1 MQDAQLFLDTATSP
15 GAKWFLR
22 YSSYYQIVMATNSR
36 ESKVPVALSQG
47 RILQRMLRLN
57 SVSVSVIL
65 VIILG
70 TYLISPDVQS
80 YLNQRREIVEME
92 QSIQLAKDA
101 VVDMQ
106 AERDRW
112 QDPVYIR
119 SQARDRLYYVL
130 PGEVSYLVMDS
141 EGLDFSDTS
150 NTLGALLAQQRNADE
165 ISLEVSAAKANW
177 VDSLMETLLRSA
189 METPVEE

>member
-1 MQDAQLFLDTATSP
+1 
-15 GAKWFLR
+15 
-22 YSSYYQIVMATNSR
+22 
-36 ESKVPVALSQG
+36 
-47 RILQRMLRLN
+47 MLRLN

-150 NTLGALLAQQRNADE
+150 NTLGAMLAQQRNADE

>member
-1 MQDAQLFLDTATSP
+1 
-15 GAKWFLR
+15 
-22 YSSYYQIVMATNSR
+22 MAANSR
-36 ESKVPVALSQG
+36 EPKIPVALSQG

-57 SVSVSVIL
+57 GVSVSVIL
-65 VIILG
+65 VIIIG
-70 TYLISPDVQS
+70 AYLISPDVQS

-92 QSIQLAKDA
+92 QSIQNAKDA

-150 NTLGALLAQQRNADE
+150 NTVGALLAEQRNTDD

-177 VDSLMETLLRSA
+177 VDSLLEVLLRSA
-189 METPVEE
+189 METPAEE

>member
-1 MQDAQLFLDTATSP
+1 
-15 GAKWFLR
+15 
-22 YSSYYQIVMATNSR
+22 MATNSR

>member
-1 MQDAQLFLDTATSP
+1 
-15 GAKWFLR
+15 
-22 YSSYYQIVMATNSR
+22 MAANSR
-36 ESKVPVALSQG
+36 EPKIPVALSQG

-57 SVSVSVIL
+57 GVSVSVIL

-70 TYLISPDVQS
+70 AYLISPDVQS

-92 QSIQLAKDA
+92 QSIQNAKDA

-141 EGLDFSDTS
+141 ERLDFSDTS
-150 NTLGALLAQQRNADE
+150 NTVGALLAEQRNTDD

-177 VDSLMETLLRSA
+177 VDSLLEVLLRSA
-189 METPVEE
+189 METPAEE

>member
-1 MQDAQLFLDTATSP
+1 
-15 GAKWFLR
+15 
-22 YSSYYQIVMATNSR
+22 MATNSR
-36 ESKVPVALSQG
+36 EPKIPVALSQG

-80 YLNQRREIVEME
+80 YLNQRREIVEIE
-92 QSIQLAKDA
+92 QSIQTAKDA

-141 EGLDFSDTS
+141 EGFDFSDTS

-177 VDSLMETLLRSA
+177 VDSLLEVLLRSA
-189 METPVEE
+189 METPAEEQ